1 MRNFVYV
8 LIALCFVANFSWCK
22 DSADLVDSNATS
34 KDLKDS
40 SDSSEMADSN
50 AVDLIDLTA
59 LSDKINVIS
68 STPLPDEISEND
80 LDKFVREG
88 VLSKDE
94 AEAIKQNKREF
105 AEEFSDDDSR
115 TLANIYRRF
124 NAKNAES
131 SGESDSDSNKN
142 SSDSS
147 ESTAKNNA
155 DNIAKTTDEEVPL
168 LLENVYGHIGFF
180 GKSNVLNKSVGRSY
194 GVFSASVGLQYD
206 FTKDTFAV
214 LLDLGV
220 YGMSPIV
227 GGKLQG
233 KVAQNIVPSNFTLHR
248 GNVKYIAK
256 DEFQNEVFDITAGRF
271 LAKRD
276 WIRNFVQG
284 VSVNANYEWF
294 RLWLDWVDEQAVAN
308 REYLSDFNVFKT
320 RYNDKWL
327 IATGLGASMFG
338 VDVLPYYYYFS
349 GNLWAVGG
357 KLGLDIDFAN
367 KKWRSITTA
376 HYVYGQNKRDF
387 RANYADSN
395 RSESQIVW
403 LEEVFRWR
411 SNNKIVSFG
420 LGYARIFGARFEL
433 ANVGNISR
441 FESYNTQGYGIM
453 GAGGSDNGGNSSNMF
468 FADTQSFY
476 GFVGFKIDDFSMMF
490 LGRNSQGKN
499 SFAGDLL
506 SESTK
511 LNQHQY
517 SIGAR
522 WRIIEGLYVGGVG
535 AFMMEN
541 NVNKS
546 YAKGYIEFRI

>member
-1 MRNFVYV
+1 MRNFVCV
-8 LIALCFVANFSWCK
+8 LIALCFIANFAWCE
-22 DSADLVDSNATS
+22 DLADSN
-34 KDLKDS
+34 DLNMASKDS

-50 AVDLIDLTA
+50 AVDLIDSTA

-94 AEAIKQNKREF
+94 AEAIKQNKRGF

-131 SGESDSDSNKN
+131 SGD

-147 ESTAKNNA
+147 QNSSDLGESATKNA

-180 GKSNVLNKSVGRSY
+180 GKSNVLNKSVGGSY

-233 KVAQNIVPSNFTLHR
+233 KVAQNIMPSNFTLHR

-294 RLWLDWVDEQAVAN
+294 RLWLDWVDEQAIAN

-320 RYNDKWL
+320 RYNDRWL
-327 IATGLGASMFG
+327 IATGLGASVFG

-376 HYVYGQNKRDF
+376 HYVYGKNKRDF
-387 RANYADSN
+387 GANDAKRD
-395 RSESQIVW
+395 ESQIVW

-441 FESYNTQGYGIM
+441 KDTALWARVARIM
-453 GAGGSDNGGNSSNMF
+453 VEILA
-468 FADTQSFY
+468 
-476 GFVGFKIDDFSMMF
+476 ICF
-490 LGRNSQGKN
+490 LPIR
-499 SFAGDLL
+499 
-506 SESTK
+506 
-511 LNQHQY
+511 
-517 SIGAR
+517 R
-522 WRIIEGLYVGGVG
+522 
-535 AFMMEN
+535 AFMALWDL
-541 NVNKS
+541 KS
-546 YAKGYIEFRI
+546 MIFR

>member
-1 MRNFVYV
+1 MRNVIFV
-8 LIALCFVANFSWCK
+8 IFALVFGVNLAFCEE
-22 DSADLVDSNATS
+22 L
-34 KDLKDS
+34 
-40 SDSSEMADSN
+40 SE
-50 AVDLIDLTA
+50 
-59 LSDKINVIS
+59 KINVIS
-68 STPLPDEISEND
+68 STPLIDELSEND
-80 LDKFVREG
+80 LQKFVREG
-88 VLSKDE
+88 ILDKDE
-94 AEAIKQNKREF
+94 AQSIKQSGRSGE
-105 AEEFSDDDSR
+105 EEFGDEDSR
-115 TLANIYRRF
+115 TLVNIYRRF
-124 NAKNAES
+124 NAKSAESGNNLGES
-131 SGESDSDSNKN
+131 SGESS
-142 SSDSS
+142 
-147 ESTAKNNA
+147 AKND
-155 DNIAKTTDEEVPL
+155 DNIAKTTDDEVPL

-180 GKSNVLNKSVGRSY
+180 GKSNVLNKSVGGSY

-214 LLDLGV
+214 LLDLGI
-220 YGMSPIV
+220 YGLSPIV

-233 KVAQNIVPSNFTLHR
+233 KVAQNIAPSYFTPHR
-248 GNVKYIAK
+248 ANVKFIQK
-256 DEFQNEVFDITAGRF
+256 DELQNEVFDITAGRF

-294 RLWLDWVDEQAVAN
+294 RLWLDWIDEQALAN
-308 REYLSDFNVFKT
+308 REYLSDFNLFKS

-327 IATGLGASMFG
+327 IATGLGASVFG

-357 KLGLDIDFAN
+357 KLGLDMDFAN

-376 HYVYGQNKRDF
+376 HFVYEKNKRDF
-387 RANYADSN
+387 RANDADSK
-395 RSESQIVW
+395 RDESRILW

-411 SNNKIVSFG
+411 SNDKIVSLG
-420 LGYARIFGARFEL
+420 LGYVRIFGARFEL

-476 GFVGFKIDDFSMMF
+476 GFVGFRIDDFSMIF

-499 SFAGDLL
+499 SFVDLNAL
-506 SESTK
+506 QNATK
-511 LNQHQY
+511 INQHQY
-517 SIGAR
+517 SLGAR
-522 WRIIEGLYVGGVG
+522 WRIVEGLYIGGVG
-535 AFMMEN
+535 AFMLEN

-546 YAKGYIEFRI
+546 YAKGYIEFKI